1 MTIKQLMAEVS
12 AERKA
17 AIADILV
24 EVTKPMDRTESES
37 EELVDHNMHQAII
50 LIVISLIGYV
60 IAGVLIQYVSSR
72 FTITR
77 FRTIF

>member
-1 MTIKQLMAEVS
+1 MAEVS

-24 EVTKPMDRTESES
+24 EVTKAMDRAESES
-37 EELVDHNMHQAII
+37 EELVDHTMHQAII

-60 IAGVLIQYVSSR
+60 IARLLIQYVSNR

-77 FRTIF
+77 FRTVF